1 MVQSI
6 WPLPTQERINV
17 SPREKIYQE
26 AASIEPTT
34 SLSVGNQTNMRA
46 PKGESY
52 DYAAFFLEA
61 IEEKKSINSPA
72 IQNCIDKNAFQPFL
86 QFRNVQ
92 FKNCTSN

>member
-17 SPREKIYQE
+17 SPRKKIYQE
-26 AASIEPTT
+26 AASTEPTT
-34 SLSVGNQTNMRA
+34 SLSVGDQTNMQA

-52 DYAAFFLEA
+52 DYATFFLEA
-61 IEEKKSINSPA
+61 IEEKKYIN
-72 IQNCIDKNAFQPFL
+72 QHCIDKNAFQPFL